1 MILSQNEVMAIIKI
15 ATYNIRHGINMSGDL
30 DLEGLVKLFDQID
43 PHIIAL
49 QEVDELRPRSN
60 FIRQSAFL
68 ARELGMNYVFGPA
81 ARYPIGAYGNALL
94 SKSLFLSSSN
104 HPLPSKYE
112 RRAFLEAQILIDGQ
126 VITVITTHLGLDS
139 KERMRQLREFILPSV
154 KKQAN
159 AAVLLG
165 DFNAPED
172 SVEIKMVTRNLF
184 DTFKSNSGLIDHT
197 FPSNDPHARIDYI
210 FINSHCKCDDFYIV
224 DAQISDHLPVV
235 ADIMI

>member
-1 MILSQNEVMAIIKI
+1 
-15 ATYNIRHGINMSGDL
+15 MSGNL
-30 DLEGLVKLFDQID
+30 DIEGPAKLFAQID

-60 FIRQSAFL
+60 FIRQTVFL

-81 ARYPIGAYGNALL
+81 TRYPIGAYGNALL
-94 SKSLFLSSSN
+94 SKFPFLSSSN

-112 RRAFLEAQILIDGQ
+112 RRAFLEAQILLNGQ

-139 KERMRQLREFILPSV
+139 QERTRQLREFLLPLV

-172 SVEIKMVTRNLF
+172 SKEIKMVARNLH
-184 DTFKSNSGLIDHT
+184 DTFKSNSGLIDCT
-197 FPSNDPHARIDYI
+197 FPSSNPHVRIDYI

-224 DAQISDHLPVV
+224 DSQISDHLPAV
-235 ADIMI
+235 ANIII